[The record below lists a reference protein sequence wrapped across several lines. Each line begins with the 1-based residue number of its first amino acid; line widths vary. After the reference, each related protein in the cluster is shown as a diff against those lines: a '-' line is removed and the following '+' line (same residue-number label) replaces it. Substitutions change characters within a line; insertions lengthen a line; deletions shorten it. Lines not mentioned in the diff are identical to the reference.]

1 MGCLSQKADTADP
14 MEGGGSRP
22 KCLDE
27 GTLKE
32 GVGELTLTLRARIF
46 ISIHTYIS
54 IHKYLFLLSMIYFSM
69 FIVCMLPAD
78 PRKRTTRGSYVGMCK
93 GCLVDR
99 GILTL
104 LTGGGGRQKC

>member
-1 MGCLSQKADTADP
+1 MNC
-14 MEGGGSRP
+14 
-22 KCLDE
+22 
-27 GTLKE
+27 
-32 GVGELTLTLRARIF
+32 
-46 ISIHTYIS
+46 
-54 IHKYLFLLSMIYFSM
+54 FSM

-104 LTGGGGRQKC
+104 FTGGGGSPNADIADGGRGGAQKSTKLG

>member
-1 MGCLSQKADTADP
+1 MNC
-14 MEGGGSRP
+14 
-22 KCLDE
+22 
-27 GTLKE
+27 
-32 GVGELTLTLRARIF
+32 
-46 ISIHTYIS
+46 
-54 IHKYLFLLSMIYFSM
+54 FSM

-104 LTGGGGRQKC
+104 FTGGVVQMLTLLTGGEGGVKKGQN

>member
-1 MGCLSQKADTADP
+1 MNC
-14 MEGGGSRP
+14 
-22 KCLDE
+22 
-27 GTLKE
+27 
-32 GVGELTLTLRARIF
+32 
-46 ISIHTYIS
+46 
-54 IHKYLFLLSMIYFSM
+54 FSM

-104 LTGGGGRQKC
+104 ATGGGGRQNADVADRGERGVKKGQN